1 MEQGSRINEW
11 ISQRSAAWYLDDFC
25 WHDRPIRYAIYSRRA
40 TACDGV
46 AAIVCVDIECTFP
59 FPPKKRKA
67 MLDKRSRCDVLC
79 DQVCLNG
86 THMALRFWFAD
97 IYNVPTVT
105 AALHSSRRYLI
116 VAY

>member
-1 MEQGSRINEW
+1 MRWRCSHCLRRYRVHVSVVSFS
-11 ISQRSAAWYLDDFC
+11 SQ
-25 WHDRPIRYAIYSRRA
+25 
-40 TACDGV
+40 
-46 AAIVCVDIECTFP
+46 
-59 FPPKKRKA
+59 KKKA